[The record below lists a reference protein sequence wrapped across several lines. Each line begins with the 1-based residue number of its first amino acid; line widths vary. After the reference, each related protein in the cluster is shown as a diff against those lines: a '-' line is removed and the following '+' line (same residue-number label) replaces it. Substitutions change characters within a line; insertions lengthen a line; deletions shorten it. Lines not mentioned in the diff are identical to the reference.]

1 MKNHQHNIRQFDI
14 SPMAKAGVFIANM
27 QHQNGPDEHDIS
39 SAHRDSH
46 FLLVIATNGRFKL
59 NIDFEEVAFAA
70 PAMLC
75 VCPGQVH
82 QMLEVN
88 EPQGWVITFDPL
100 LPDNEFQLLLE
111 HKFKDPVF
119 LKPSSA
125 FYQQTVILLDL
136 MEKVQSGVS
145 DNYTGKSIHS
155 LLNALLCLI
164 ASNINSGVSNN
175 KIKENRG
182 DIIEEA
188 FKQLLK
194 KYYKTWKN
202 PAQYASELAITVSH
216 LNDTI
221 KAKTGTSVSVHI
233 QQVSILEAKRLLYF
247 TDKSVKEIGYE
258 VGYDEPVYFGKLFK
272 KISTFTPLQFRQQFR
287 SASF

>member
-1 MKNHQHNIRQFDI
+1 MALKTDQHKIRQFGL
-14 SPMAKAGVFIANM
+14 PPTAKAGILVTNM
-27 QHQNGPDEHDIS
+27 QHQEGPDEHDIS

-46 FLLVIATNGRFKL
+46 FLLVMATNGRFKL
-59 NIDFEEVAFAA
+59 NIDFEEVAFTA

-75 VCPGQVH
+75 VCPSQVH
-82 QMLEVN
+82 QVLEVK
-88 EPQGWVITFDPL
+88 EPQGWVIVFDPL

-111 HKFKDPVF
+111 NRFKDPVL
-119 LKPSSA
+119 LKHSSA
-125 FYQQTVILLDL
+125 FYEQAVILLDL
-136 MEKVQSGVS
+136 MEKVQSGTT
-145 DNYTGKSIHS
+145 DNYTGKSVHS

-164 ASNINSGVSNN
+164 ASNIYSAALNN
-175 KIKENRG
+175 KTKENRG

-221 KAKTGTSVSVHI
+221 KAKTGTSVSAHI
-233 QQVSILEAKRLLYF
+233 HQVSILEAKRLLYF

-272 KISTFTPLQFRQQFR
+272 KVSTFTPLQFRQQFR
-287 SASF
+287 

>member
-1 MKNHQHNIRQFDI
+1 MALKNDQHNIRQFDL

-27 QHQNGPDEHDIS
+27 QHQHGPDEHDIS
-39 SAHRDSH
+39 LPHRDNH
-46 FLLVIATNGRFKL
+46 FLLVMATKGRFKFNL
-59 NIDFEEVAFAA
+59 DFEEITFTA

-75 VCPGQVH
+75 VYPGQVH

-88 EPQGWVITFDPL
+88 EPQGWVLSFDPL

-111 HKFKDPVF
+111 NKFKDTIF
-119 LKPSSA
+119 LKHSSA
-125 FYQQTVILLDL
+125 FYQQTIILLDL
-136 MEKVQSGVS
+136 MEKVQSGAT
-145 DNYTGKSIHS
+145 DNYTSKSVHS

-164 ASNINSGVSNN
+164 ASNIYSAVSNN
-175 KIKENRG
+175 KTKENRG

-221 KAKTGTSVSVHI
+221 KAKTGTSISAHI

-272 KISTFTPLQFRQQFR
+272 KVSKFTPLQFRQQFR
-287 SASF
+287 D

>member
-1 MKNHQHNIRQFDI
+1 MALKNDQHNIRQFDLT
-14 SPMAKAGVFIANM
+14 PMAKAGVFIANM
-27 QHQNGPDEHDIS
+27 QHQQGPDEHDIS
-39 SAHRDSH
+39 LPHRDNH
-46 FLLVIATNGRFKL
+46 FLLVMATKGRFKFNL
-59 NIDFEEVAFAA
+59 DFEEITFTA

-75 VCPGQVH
+75 VYPGQVH

-88 EPQGWVITFDPL
+88 EPQGWAISFDPL

-111 HKFKDPVF
+111 NKFKDTIF
-119 LKPSSA
+119 LKHSSA

-136 MEKVQSGVS
+136 MEKVQSGAT
-145 DNYTGKSIHS
+145 DNYTSKSVHS

-164 ASNINSGVSNN
+164 ASNIYSAVSNN
-175 KIKENRG
+175 KTKENRG

-221 KAKTGTSVSVHI
+221 KAKTGTSISAHI
-233 QQVSILEAKRLLYF
+233 
-247 TDKSVKEIGYE
+247 
-258 VGYDEPVYFGKLFK
+258 
-272 KISTFTPLQFRQQFR
+272 
-287 SASF
+287 

>member
-1 MKNHQHNIRQFDI
+1 MALKNDQHNIRQFDL

-27 QHQNGPDEHDIS
+27 QHQHGPDEHDIS
-39 SAHRDSH
+39 LPHRDNH
-46 FLLVIATNGRFKL
+46 FLLVMATNGRFKFNL
-59 NIDFEEVAFAA
+59 DFEEVAFTA

-88 EPQGWVITFDPL
+88 EPQGWVISFDPL

-111 HKFKDPVF
+111 NKFKGPIF
-119 LKPSSA
+119 LKHSSA
-125 FYQQTVILLDL
+125 FYQQAVILLDL
-136 MEKVQSGVS
+136 MEKVQSGVT
-145 DNYTGKSIHS
+145 DNYTSKSVH
-155 LLNALLCLI
+155 LLLDALLCLI
-164 ASNINSGVSNN
+164 ESNIYTAVSNN
-175 KIKENRG
+175 KTKENRG

-188 FKQLLK
+188 FKQLLR

-221 KAKTGTSVSVHI
+221 KAKTGTSISAHI

-272 KISTFTPLQFRQQFR
+272 KVSKFTPLQFRQQFR
-287 SASF
+287 D